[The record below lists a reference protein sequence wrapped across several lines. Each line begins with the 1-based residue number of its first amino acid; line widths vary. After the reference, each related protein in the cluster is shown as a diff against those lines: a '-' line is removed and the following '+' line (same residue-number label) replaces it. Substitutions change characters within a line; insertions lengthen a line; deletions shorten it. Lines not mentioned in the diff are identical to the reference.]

1 MEQTTYY
8 LFATLAAV
16 SAAGAFVYSV
26 FKGASDARRS
36 REISARAAWEA
47 YLDMAFENPRLAR
60 AGFDRAEADA
70 FEQYEWFVSRMLYA
84 AEEVLIL
91 AYQSK
96 PWHAAIRAQIGYH
109 SEYLRSQ
116 GQNYVCHYSSEL
128 QELITEEL
136 GLLSENEIGNRLST
150 EGGEG

>member
-1 MEQTTYY
+1 VEQTTYY
-8 LFATLAAV
+8 FFATLAAV

-26 FKGASDARRS
+26 FKGAGDARRS
-36 REISARAAWEA
+36 REVSARAAWEA

-60 AGFDRAEADA
+60 AGFDGDDADA

-96 PWHAAIRAQIGYH
+96 PWHAAIKGQIRYH
-109 SEYLRSQ
+109 AEYLRSQ
-116 GQNYVCHYSSEL
+116 GRNYICHYSPQL
-128 QELITEEL
+128 QQLITEEL
-136 GLLSENEIGNRLST
+136 GVDA
-150 EGGEG
+150 

>member
-1 MEQTTYY
+1 MDQSTYY

-26 FKGASDARRS
+26 FKGAGEARRS

-47 YLDMAFENPRLAR
+47 YLEMAFENPGLAR
-60 AGFDRAEADA
+60 AKFDPRNADA
-70 FEQYEWFVSRMLYA
+70 FEKYEWFVSRMLYA

-96 PWHAAIRAQIGYH
+96 PWHAAIRAQIEYH
-109 SEYLRSQ
+109 ADYLRKK
-116 GQNYVCHYSSEL
+116 GQNYICHYSPEL
-128 QELITEEL
+128 QQLMSREL
-136 GLLSENEIGNRLST
+136 GVDAKG
-150 EGGEG
+150 